1 MPIYK
6 CEKCLKIFQK
16 PYQLMR
22 HSNKKKPCNLSII
35 NKDEVNDEI
44 SDETIDENDNITLC
58 SDSINDNK
66 LNDIVKL
73 LNELK
78 KDNEKIKKDNE
89 KIKKDNEK
97 LKIEVEILKTD
108 IKNCKNSNQ
117 YITNNNNN
125 CNYTY
130 NININDYGHETIDY
144 IDDKLINTGLTQ
156 DITLNEYIIR
166 YINKKYIN
174 PDHPENYTIT
184 IPYAKKD
191 IIKIFVNGKWVEER
205 ISVIL
210 PLFIAQNLEPV
221 DDMIKL
227 TKLNDPI
234 LYSKCLKKVE
244 KDLYDLMLDN
254 GKYKELSGR
263 DKQIRKDVKEI
274 LYSGRDIVKTG
285 HNKRLKKAYNEKE
298 TVNGYRPLGL
308 EKNYIS
314 VN

>member
-16 PYQLMR
+16 PCQLLR

-44 SDETIDENDNITLC
+44 SDETTDENDNITLC

-97 LKIEVEILKTD
+97 LKKEVEILKTD

-117 YITNNNNN
+117 YITNNN

-156 DITLNEYIIR
+156 DITVNEYIIR

-184 IPYAKKD
+184 IPYTKKD
-191 IIKIFVNGKWVEER
+191 IIYHRTIEY
-205 ISVIL
+205 
-210 PLFIAQNLEPV
+210 LFAAMHIQ
-221 DDMIKL
+221 
-227 TKLNDPI
+227 
-234 LYSKCLKKVE
+234 Y
-244 KDLYDLMLDN
+244 
-254 GKYKELSGR
+254 
-263 DKQIRKDVKEI
+263 
-274 LYSGRDIVKTG
+274 
-285 HNKRLKKAYNEKE
+285 
-298 TVNGYRPLGL
+298 
-308 EKNYIS
+308 
-314 VN
+314 